1 MYYWKEKEKPNN
13 KDLKFNIKSNKQDK
27 FKTNSKRY

>member
-13 KDLKFNIKSNKQDK
+13 KDLKLNIKSNKQDK